1 MIIRN
6 LQEEELNNQ
15 ELIHCFSDIA
25 REKNIDRTELGTIL
39 EDLFLTLLEKQFG
52 DASNCSVLVNI
63 DKGEIEIYQEKTIVE
78 EVDDPATQIDL
89 EKACEVEP
97 DLTVGDPF
105 IEVIDPIVFGR
116 RLIMTARQF
125 LSQRIKDIERQYIFE
140 DYFARVGEI
149 IVGEVRQIQRDN
161 IHLFNEQSEMRL
173 PKKEQISSER
183 PRRGETVR
191 GIVKSV
197 EMTPRG
203 PDIVISR
210 SDNQFLAKLFEM
222 EVPEIEDSIIVISSI
237 ARAPG
242 ERSKLIVKSTDRRI
256 DAVGACV
263 GMRGS
268 RIQAVVRE
276 LNGEK
281 IDVINYSSQSE
292 ILISR
297 ALSPAKPINLRIDDE
312 QKYCVAVFDDE
323 DMESGVGKSYLN
335 VTLASEVTGYTIEAE
350 RRVSSEGSAIK
361 LSDVKALTTRMVSLL
376 DEAEIIT
383 IKDFQD
389 ANQDKLLEVKGI
401 GEKFI
406 NSVTDK
412 INNFL
417 ESLSKD
423 ESIEEN
429 VNTVVDDTLSND
441 EEDISVKEVTEEVE
455 AEI

>member
-1 MIIRN
+1 M
-6 LQEEELNNQ
+6 NNQ
-15 ELIHCFSDIA
+15 ELILCFSDIA

-39 EDLFLTLLEKQFG
+39 EDLFLTILEKQFG

-63 DKGEIEIYQEKTIVE
+63 DKGEIEIYQEKTIVK

-97 DLTVGDPF
+97 DLSVGDPF
-105 IEVIDPIVFGR
+105 VEVIDPIVFGR

-173 PKKEQISSER
+173 PKKEQIPSER

-203 PDIVISR
+203 PDIIISR
-210 SDNQFLAKLFEM
+210 SDNQFLSKLFEM
-222 EVPEIEDSIIVISSI
+222 EVPEIEDGIIVITSI
-237 ARAPG
+237 ARASG

-292 ILISR
+292 VLISR

-350 RRVSSEGSAIK
+350 RRVSAEGSAIK
-361 LSDVKALTTRMVSLL
+361 LSDVKGLTTRMVSLL
-376 DEAEIIT
+376 DVAEIIT

-389 ANQDKLLEVKGI
+389 ANQETLLEVKGI
-401 GEKFI
+401 GEHFI
-406 NSVTDK
+406 DSVATK
-412 INNFL
+412 INTFL
-417 ESLSKD
+417 ESLGKD
-423 ESIEEN
+423 EAVEEN

-441 EEDISVKEVTEEVE
+441 KDISVKEIKEEVE
-455 AEI
+455 AEV

>member
-1 MIIRN
+1 M
-6 LQEEELNNQ
+6 NNQ
-15 ELIHCFSDIA
+15 ELIQCFSDIA

-97 DLTVGDPF
+97 DLSVGDPF

-125 LSQRIKDIERQYIFE
+125 LSQRIKDIERQYIYE

-161 IHLFNEQSEMRL
+161 IHLFNEQSEMRM
-173 PKKEQISSER
+173 PKREQIQSER
-183 PRRGETVR
+183 PRRGETIR

-210 SDNQFLAKLFEM
+210 SDNQFLSKLFEM
-222 EVPEIEDSIIVISSI
+222 EVPEIEDGIIVITSI

-281 IDVINYSSQSE
+281 IDVINFSSQSE
-292 ILISR
+292 VLISR
-297 ALSPAKPINLRIDDE
+297 ALSPAKPINLRIDDD
-312 QKYCVAVFDDE
+312 QKYCVAVFEDE

-350 RRVSSEGSAIK
+350 RSVSSDGTANK
-361 LSDVKALTTRMVSLL
+361 LSDIKGLTIRMVSLL
-376 DEAEIIT
+376 NEAEIIT
-383 IKDFQD
+383 IKDFQEAD
-389 ANQDKLLEVKGI
+389 QNELLEVKGI
-401 GEKFI
+401 GEYFI
-406 NSVTDK
+406 NSVATK
-412 INNFL
+412 INIFL

-423 ESIEEN
+423 ETDAQDVKNEVANSKSENGEVSVSENPEKDKIE
-429 VNTVVDDTLSND
+429 V
-441 EEDISVKEVTEEVE
+441 
-455 AEI
+455 